1 MATTPIPASSRT
13 VANHQT
19 PQVTTIIPP
28 RTPTPTSASAS
39 TAPSQEI
46 KRIQL
51 SAPTDISI
59 PSPGPSRTNSTFPP
73 NLPTPPASSSSKPPS
88 NPSNSN
94 INVNGTT
101 PSTPQPHRGV
111 KLDQV
116 AERQANAGGPSGAP
130 AGLSAKA
137 LGKRKRTVEE
147 EEIIHNAGQ
156 V

>member
-1 MATTPIPASSRT
+1 MATTPIPVSSRT
-13 VANHQT
+13 VANHQP
-19 PQVTTIIPP
+19 PQVTTIAPP
-28 RTPTPTSASAS
+28 RTPTPTSTA
-39 TAPSQEI
+39 TAPPQEI

-73 NLPTPPASSSSKPPS
+73 NLPTPPASLSSKPLS
-88 NPSNSN
+88 NPSHSNSN
-94 INVNGTT
+94 ANGT
-101 PSTPQPHRGV
+101 PSTPQSHRGV

-137 LGKRKRTVEE
+137 LGKRVRTVEE

>member
-1 MATTPIPASSRT
+1 MATNPIPASSRT
-13 VANHQT
+13 VANPQSS
-19 PQVTTIIPP
+19 QVTTIIPP
-28 RTPTPTSASAS
+28 RTPTPTSTS
-39 TAPSQEI
+39 TSTVPPQEI

-51 SAPTDISI
+51 SAPTNISI

-73 NLPTPPASSSSKPPS
+73 NLPTPPASSSSKPLS
-88 NPSNSN
+88 NPSHSNSN
-94 INVNGTT
+94 ANGT
-101 PSTPQPHRGV
+101 PSTPQARRGV

-116 AERQANAGGPSGAP
+116 AERQANTGGPSGAP